1 MRRLDE
7 FRRARIVAERDI
19 ADLHHPQP
27 DARFAIVQDFNSKK
41 RSACLRLAAY
51 IAVMNLTHGM

>member
-1 MRRLDE
+1 MRRLGE
-7 FRRARIVAERDI
+7 FRRARIVAEGEM

-27 DARFAIVQDFNSKK
+27 DARFAVAQDSNSKK
-41 RSACLRLAAY
+41 RSVCLRLAAY